1 MDIDAAQRARD
12 VLLAVLAVTTGVTDA
27 TAFERLG
34 HVFASVITGNLI
46 LVGVAAVR
54 GDGTLARFAGCA
66 VAGYVLGVLV
76 ATPWGGP
83 DRRVWPAA
91 ATLVLGL
98 ELLVLVG
105 FGVGWEIVGAR
116 PGATLRL
123 ILVITVAVA
132 MGVQSSAARRLGGMS
147 TTYLT
152 STLTGLVESLARRRW
167 TRDDARSLGIL
178 LAAFGGAA
186 AGTALILDAPRWLP
200 ALQLA
205 PLAIVI
211 AGAGRLTARQARPA
225 A

>member
-1 MDIDAAQRARD
+1 MGTDSAQRARD

-46 LVGVAAVR
+46 VVGVAAVR

-66 VAGYVLGVLV
+66 VAGYILGVLI

-83 DRRVWPAA
+83 DKRVWPAA

-98 ELLVLVG
+98 ELVVLIG
-105 FGVGWEIVGAR
+105 FGVGWEIVAPR
-116 PGATLRL
+116 PGATLQ
-123 ILVITVAVA
+123 LVLVVTAAVA
-132 MGVQSSAARRLGGMS
+132 MGAQSSAVRRLGGMS

-152 STLTGLVESLARRRW
+152 STLTGLVESVARRRW
-167 TRDDARSLGIL
+167 SRDEARSLGIL

-211 AGAGRLTARQARPA
+211 AGAVRLTAREGPRA